1 MYIMINGEKTEMC
14 KPLTVTE
21 LLKERDIESPDMVS
35 VELNQEI
42 LAKDVFTTTILQEND
57 SVEFLYFMGGGSEKH
72 ERYRLKI

>member
-57 SVEFLYFMGGGSEKH
+57 SVEFLYFMGGGSGKH